1 MYQKFDALSNVTDN
15 PEANAKGAL
24 TKSYA
29 FQVHTLADTGILKLH
44 GDLPLFRQTR

>member
-24 TKSYA
+24 TTLCEG
-29 FQVHTLADTGILKLH
+29 QVLTLANIGILKLH
-44 GDLPLFRQTR
+44 GDLPLFC